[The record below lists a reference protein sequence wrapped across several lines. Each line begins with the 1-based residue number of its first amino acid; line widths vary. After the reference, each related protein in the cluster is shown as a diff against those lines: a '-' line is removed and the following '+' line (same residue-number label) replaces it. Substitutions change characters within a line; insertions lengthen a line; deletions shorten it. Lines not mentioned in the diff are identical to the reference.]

1 MEGCEGIR
9 RHGFQ
14 EEEQEGEE
22 GEEGEEQV
30 EEKEVEAR
38 AVFVFVVKIKSRT
51 NFRITFAVTQNCQAA
66 EKQFAIHNT
75 IAVIKY
81 IEKTQKHGSETL
93 YLVRLM
99 RCD

>member
-38 AVFVFVVKIKSRT
+38 AVFVFVVFLGFGIGEQRRGPSAPRGEDGQEA
-51 NFRITFAVTQNCQAA
+51 RRAA
-66 EKQFAIHNT
+66 EAGRDRGVHRQR
-75 IAVIKY
+75 
-81 IEKTQKHGSETL
+81 EPL
-93 YLVRLM
+93 R
-99 RCD
+99 RR